1 MFHKKCLVLVVLS
14 LSILLGA
21 CAHNKIYHSELNN
34 CISDSLDNC
43 ENHAIAQYFPNTDK
57 EFHLGF
63 VEFDDQGQLRDRE
76 QMKAVLDTYSQISGS
91 GDVVVAVFVH
101 GWQHNAAPGD
111 SNVESFKQLL
121 AHVSHSET
129 LASQQDK
136 RAKRKVLGVYIGW
149 RGDSSVLPIVKYATF
164 WDRKNTANKV
174 GIGGVTEVLLKLA
187 KIVNVKRAIEE
198 TSKPRPLNTSRIVVI
213 GHSFGGQVVYT
224 ALQEVLAERF
234 VDSRGYKKDQEN
246 AKGFGSL
253 IVLMNPAFEALR
265 FSTLFDMSQED
276 CRGYSKE
283 QMPRLVMLT
292 SEADTVTRYV
302 FPYLGRSF
310 SVLFENHED
319 LNRQICTKDGKAK
332 LTISESEADRTA
344 IGHFKP
350 YQTHTLTPL
359 QDKHFHKPD
368 FNFRSIKTAWLGQ
381 GFGSQLDFEGVSL
394 THLGRTQPLNPY
406 LNIYVDGSLIKN
418 HGDIWGKE
426 VIGFL
431 RDLII
436 IATTPISV
444 TSE

>member
-1 MFHKKCLVLVVLS
+1 MFHKKYLVFILLS
-14 LSILLGA
+14 LSVLLGA
-21 CAHNKIYHSELNN
+21 CAHNKIYRSKLSN
-34 CISDSLDNC
+34 CIFDSLDNC
-43 ENHAIAQYFPNTDK
+43 EDHAIAQYFPNTGK

-91 GDVVVAVFVH
+91 DDVVVAVFVH
-101 GWQHNAAPGD
+101 GWQHSAAPGD
-111 SNVESFKQLL
+111 SNVGSFKQILVK
-121 AHVSHSET
+121 VSHSET

-149 RGDSSVLPIVKYATF
+149 RGDSSVLPILKYATF

-174 GIGGVTEVLLKLA
+174 GIGGVTEVLLKLEE
-187 KIVNVKRAIEE
+187 IVHVKATIEA
-198 TSKPRPLNTSRIVVI
+198 SKPKPLNSRMVI
-213 GHSFGGQVVYT
+213 MGHSFGGQVVYT
-224 ALQEVLAERF
+224 ALQEVLADRF

-246 AKGFGSL
+246 AKGFGHL
-253 IVLMNPAFEALR
+253 IILMNPAFEALR

-276 CRGYSKE
+276 CRRYSKE
-283 QMPRLVMLT
+283 QVPRLVMLT

-310 SVLFENHED
+310 SVLFDIHED

-332 LTISESEADRTA
+332 LTISEGEADRAA

-359 QDKHFHKPD
+359 QDKNMRKSD
-368 FNFRSIKTAWLGQ
+368 FNFRSLKTAWEGQ
-381 GFGSQLDFEGVSL
+381 SFGNQLDFEGVSL
-394 THLGRTQPLNPY
+394 THLGRTHPLNPY

-418 HGDIWGKE
+418 HNDIWGKE
-426 VIGFL
+426 VMGFL
-431 RDLII
+431 HDLVMLAI
-436 IATTPISV
+436 TPISV